1 MEKLLKNDIL
11 NSYLEVIN
19 KNYCSFLIHY
29 HLYHEYLLSTS
40 AWEHQEK
47 ETAEKNCEVMDQY
60 RLVFSWLNGLL
71 DIGIIELHK
80 LFDKS
85 KPSNLES
92 TINLHFLI
100 SYIDE
105 HRAEIKNDKIT
116 DLFIEKC
123 RKQINKISNKLTNLW
138 RSRNNRS
145 HNLQTTKDASLKFKD
160 IEDIS
165 KVVDELFNFIDSVIR
180 ANSWSFDY
188 FNEEPGRDFKLLI
201 KDLEKIRDIR
211 FIIIN
216 EKWLRTD
223 TERLN
228 EIKKILHL
236 EYYK

>member
-1 MEKLLKNDIL
+1 MEKLLKDDIL

-40 AWEHQEK
+40 AWEHQWKEK
-47 ETAEKNCEVMDQY
+47 AEKNYEIMDKY

-123 RKQINKISNKLTNLW
+123 RKQIDKISNKLTNLW

-145 HNLQTTKDASLKFKD
+145 HNLQTPKDASLKFKD

-188 FNEEPGRDFKLLI
+188 FHEEPKRDLNLLI
-201 KDLEKIRDIR
+201 DDLWKIRNIW
-211 FIIIN
+211 FTIIN
-216 EKWLRTD
+216 NSWLKTD
-223 TERLN
+223 TETLD
-228 EIKKILHL
+228 EIKKILHFDYL
-236 EYYK
+236 